1 MPTGSHFNTTWNQPG
16 KGSIRTPG
24 LMLVPKVGLRLPRRT
39 VSVEDELSTTGVLT
53 GIVHA
58 LEIDVISVETTPAAA
73 LPLTLSPK
81 PLTLPDVIKPWQS
94 RPNPR

>member
-1 MPTGSHFNTTWNQPG
+1 MPTGSHFNTTRNPPG
-16 KGSIRTPG
+16 KGSTRTPG

-53 GIVHA
+53 GIIHA
-58 LEIDVISVETTPAAA
+58 VEIDVISVETTPAAA

-81 PLTLPDVIKPWQS
+81 PLTLPDVISTVAESP
-94 RPNPR
+94 